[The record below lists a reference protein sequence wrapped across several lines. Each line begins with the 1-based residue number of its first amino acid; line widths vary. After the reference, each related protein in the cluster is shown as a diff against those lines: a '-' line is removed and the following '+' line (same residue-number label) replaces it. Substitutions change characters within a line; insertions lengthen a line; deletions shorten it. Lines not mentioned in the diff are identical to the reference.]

1 MSIHQAPAM
10 TWRPRGAVAPLAFPS
25 TARQTDEI
33 PVATDAGTTADEE
46 PSLKWP
52 FWFVMLYFLVDFGRP
67 QDWVPPL
74 GALRPGVIVLGG
86 GILALYLRRKEII
99 VPMRAKLIFVFVALM
114 ALGTPLATNRYW
126 AYIQTKDLALFVCG
140 AVLPLMNF
148 VETGSR
154 MRRLINFIVLIHIP
168 LAFYCITHRGFGI
181 GSFLGDENDFC
192 LALNVILPYT
202 FFSLYVARNAAHK
215 VYLVATL
222 GLLLFTIT
230 TTMSRGGFVGVVAV
244 AIACWLVSPRKIL
257 SLVGMAVL
265 AVTVLSFVPDSYWD
279 EMKTIETSTEND
291 DTGAQRLYLWGM
303 GWEMFKDNP
312 ILGVGP
318 TNFQWNSYKYES
330 AEQAA
335 KGLHI
340 WGKGA
345 HSLYF
350 TLLPEM
356 GLAGLGLFLTILVVG
371 LRDNLRVRR
380 TYKRLVK
387 QKAPP
392 ALLERLYPLTVYS
405 RANDVA
411 VLAYLV
417 TGAFLSV
424 LYYPYFWLQAGFGVA
439 IVRLFDKTLKGY
451 RLETAPVAGSFIG
464 GSVPAAA
471 GPRGLR
477 SVR

>member
-1 MSIHQAPAM
+1 MSVRPVPAM
-10 TWRPRGAVAPLAFPS
+10 TWRPRKAATPLPFPRRQAEAVARPEPEPL
-25 TARQTDEI
+25 
-33 PVATDAGTTADEE
+33 VAADDE
-46 PSLKWP
+46 PSLRWP
-52 FWFVMLYFLVDFGRP
+52 FWFVMLYFVVDFGRP

-74 GALRPGVIVLGG
+74 GALRPGMIVLGG
-86 GILALYLRRKEII
+86 GLLALWLRRHEIVI
-99 VPMRAKLIFVFVALM
+99 PPRAQLIFAFLALM

-126 AYIQTKDLALFVCG
+126 AAIQTKDLALFIFG

-148 VETGSR
+148 VETTDR
-154 MRRLINFIVLIHIP
+154 MRRLVNWVVLIHIP
-168 LAFYCITHRGFGI
+168 LAVYCLTHRGFGI

-202 FFSLYVARNAAHK
+202 FFSLYVAKTTRHK
-215 VYLVATL
+215 LYLVSTL

-230 TTMSRGGFVGVVAV
+230 ATMSRGGFVGVVAV
-244 AIACWLVSPRKIL
+244 AIACWLVSPRKIA
-257 SLVGMAVL
+257 SLAGIAVL
-265 AVTVLSFVPDSYWD
+265 AISVLSFVPQSYWD

-312 ILGVGP
+312 VFGVGP
-318 TNFQWNSYKYES
+318 TNFQWNSFKYES
-330 AEQAA
+330 PEQSA
-335 KGLHI
+335 KGLHV

-356 GLAGLGLFLTILVVG
+356 GVVG
-371 LRDNLRVRR
+371 VGIFVAILIAGIRENLRIRR
-380 TYKRLVK
+380 TYRRLVK
-387 QKAPP
+387 QRAP
-392 ALLERLYPLTVYS
+392 AELLERLYPLTVYS

-439 IVRLFDKTLKGY
+439 IVRIFDRILKQQPHVATTSAVAFQTPTVPTLW
-451 RLETAPVAGSFIG
+451 RA
-464 GSVPAAA
+464 
-471 GPRGLR
+471 
-477 SVR
+477 